1 MAKPTKRVIKDPI
14 NAEKLESIYQKN
26 NEYWLMARKIKPK
39 GIQIV
44 DGSGFF
50 T

>member
-1 MAKPTKRVIKDPI
+1 MKRATRDPI
-14 NAEKLESIYQKN
+14 NAERLESIYQKI
-26 NEYWLMARKIKPK
+26 NEYWFIARKIKPK

-44 DGSGFF
+44 VRLGFF